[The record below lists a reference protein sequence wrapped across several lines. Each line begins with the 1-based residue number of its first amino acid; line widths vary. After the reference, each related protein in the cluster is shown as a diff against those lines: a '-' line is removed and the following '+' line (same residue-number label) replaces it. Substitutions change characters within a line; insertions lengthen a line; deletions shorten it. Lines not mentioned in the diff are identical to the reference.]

1 MGDDGAV
8 PATYDHD
15 NPFDFLTNQWAVHD
29 TVLEIVASLSAPMP
43 EGGYQQ
49 DDVRRFRV
57 WFDFIGAIVNLSALE
72 VIQTFQHLLP
82 EVEADQVD
90 PITITEA
97 LFVTGA
103 ERA

>member
-1 MGDDGAV
+1 M

-43 EGGYQQ
+43 KGGYQQ

-57 WFDFIGAIVNLSALE
+57 WFDFIGAIVGLSALE

-90 PITITEA
+90 PIIITEA

>member
-8 PATYDHD
+8 PATSEDG
-15 NPFDFLTNQWAVHD
+15 NPFDSLTNQWAVHD
-29 TVLEIVASLSAPMP
+29 TVLEIVAALASPMP
-43 EGGYQQ
+43 QGGYQQ
-49 DDVRRFRV
+49 ADVQKFRM
-57 WFDFIGAIVNLSALE
+57 WFDFIGAIVGLSALE

-90 PITITEA
+90 PIIITEA

>member
-1 MGDDGAV
+1 M
-8 PATYDHD
+8 PATYEDG
-15 NPFDFLTNQWAVHD
+15 NPFDYLTNQWAVHD
-29 TVLEIVASLSAPMP
+29 TVLEIVATLASPMP
-43 EGGYQQ
+43 QGGYQQ
-49 DDVRRFRV
+49 ADVQKFRM
-57 WFDFIGAIVNLSALE
+57 WFDFIGAIVGLSALE

-90 PITITEA
+90 PIVITEA

>member
-1 MGDDGAV
+1 MPTRALYEDE
-8 PATYDHD
+8 
-15 NPFDFLTNQWAVHD
+15 NPFGYLTDEWAVHD
-29 TVLEIVASLSAPMP
+29 TVLEVVATLAAPMP

-49 DDVRRFRV
+49 ADVQKFRM
-57 WFDFIGAIVNLSALE
+57 WFDFIGAIVGLSALE

-82 EVEADQVD
+82 DVEASTVD